1 MVLPQDCPQIV
12 FRTAARTA
20 PFSALSHIEMKT
32 APSQCSLPV
41 ACTVYFI
48 KNEIF
53 LYTHSFINIEKQK
66 PMRDECV
73 FLQRSAFLMGFWK
86 LLIPCMLSNFNLC
99 KIRSENAISVF

>member
-12 FRTAARTA
+12 FRRA
-20 PFSALSHIEMKT
+20 PLSALSDVEMKT

-48 KNEIF
+48 KNEVF

-66 PMRDECV
+66 TMRDECV

-86 LLIPCMLSNFNLC
+86 LLIACMLSNFNLC
-99 KIRSENAISVF
+99 KITSENAISVF